1 MMHLIENAHRRLVL
15 IANNS
20 AFEVLKLPWPPVA
33 QPCTVW
39 CRAQP
44 ILCPEL
50 SRGVAVRLY
59 SEISNFKFEI
69 AAVLPLLLW
78 HSQSWLCSYE
88 LLSTHPHQTRI
99 GSENAARLRASSCN
113 RMNQISPPKV
123 SPFALMARS
132 AVLDFAERSRR
143 KKIFCGD
150 RRSVELRALCNDS
163 PRTPPGPE
171 GSNGNGSASCA
182 AEYPKF
188 LSSQPESVWAHGK
201 TG

>member
-1 MMHLIENAHRRLVL
+1 MTHLIENAHRRPVL

-33 QPCTVW
+33 QLIMAVLLRATLAPTATKKNRTGEPRPHPDFIFAQV
-39 CRAQP
+39 AQP
-44 ILCPEL
+44 IPCPKR
-50 SRGVAVRLY
+50 SRGVAVCLSAGLLPRAAGRDRAE
-59 SEISNFKFEI
+59 SRNRIKQI
-69 AAVLPLLLW
+69 A
-78 HSQSWLCSYE
+78 
-88 LLSTHPHQTRI
+88 
-99 GSENAARLRASSCN
+99 RAMV
-113 RMNQISPPKV
+113 R
-123 SPFALMARS
+123 PFALMARS

-143 KKIFCGD
+143 RKIFCGD

-188 LSSQPESVWAHGK
+188 LSSHPEPVEAHRKAG
-201 TG
+201 